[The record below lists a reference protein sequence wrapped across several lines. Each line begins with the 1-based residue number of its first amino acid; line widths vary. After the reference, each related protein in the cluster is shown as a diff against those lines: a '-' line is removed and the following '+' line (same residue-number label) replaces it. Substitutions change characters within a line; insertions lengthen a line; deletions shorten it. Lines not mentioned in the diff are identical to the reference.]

1 MVACLASFP
10 SLFKKSERAQ
20 NHWAGT
26 TKLIRLLLSPRSWS
40 RKSFRE
46 ISESD
51 EEELKAANNLPDI
64 PGGTMTGV
72 RTFIDK
78 QGKTVIS
85 ESHSVA
91 MTVDDGDTVTLSGP
105 VGHGQV

>member
-26 TKLIRLLLSPRSWS
+26 KKLVRLLLSPRSWS

-46 ISESD
+46 ISESN
-51 EEELKAANNLPDI
+51 EEDSKAAINLPNI
-64 PGGTMTGV
+64 PGVTMTGV

-91 MTVDDGDTVTLSGP
+91 MTEDDGDSVTLSGH
-105 VGHGQV
+105 VARGQV